1 MVAQKDVGFY
11 QHSWK
16 LAEIGPLGALRPIPL
31 EFTITL
37 QFEEE
42 LRIHGKSACNRYF
55 AAYHL
60 DGPCLRF
67 HSVGATRM
75 RCREPAMALERDYF
89 AALEQ
94 VETYQLQADRL
105 IFYSDQGKSI
115 LLFRPV
121 AAS

>member
-1 MVAQKDVGFY
+1 MR
-11 QHSWK
+11 W
-16 LAEIGPLGALRPIPL
+16 LTRP
-31 EFTITL
+31 
-37 QFEEE
+37 
-42 LRIHGKSACNRYF
+42 
-55 AAYHL
+55 HL
-60 DGPCLRF
+60 DGPRLRF

-75 RCREPAMALERDYF
+75 MCREAAMALERDYF